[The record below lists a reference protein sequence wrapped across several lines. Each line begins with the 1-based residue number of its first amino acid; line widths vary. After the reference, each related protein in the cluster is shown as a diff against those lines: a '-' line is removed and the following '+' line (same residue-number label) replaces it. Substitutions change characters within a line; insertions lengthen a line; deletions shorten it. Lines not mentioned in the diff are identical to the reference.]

1 MIESFKSRLALN
13 PANKV
18 MLNKINDILVDY
30 RRQGYVL
37 TLRQAYYQLVSRD
50 IIPNNAKEYA
60 KLSGLLTK
68 GRMAG
73 IVDWASIEDR
83 GRLPKLPYWVTGV
96 KDALND
102 SVQQYRLNRQEGQET
117 YVEVC
122 IEKDALSSIF
132 SRVTNKYHVNLLV
145 NKGYSSCSA
154 MYDIYER
161 VVQAYNNGASKCVIL
176 YFGDHDPSGIDMIRD
191 VNSRVSEMLARGDNK
206 EMVAELMD
214 KAGDYLDVDDESD
227 EIPDISSVFRVN
239 QLALNMQQIRQYRP
253 PENPAKITD
262 PRAKGYIA
270 KYGNKSWELDAL
282 KPQVLAELCK
292 EGIEEVIDMDKWQE
306 MVDKEEKQKG
316 WITKVM
322 EDYDEDEEDNEDSE
336 DDTD

>member
-1 MIESFKSRLALN
+1 MIEAFKARLALG
-13 PANKV
+13 PENKIR
-18 MLNKINDILVDY
+18 LNQINDILVDY

-37 TLRQAYYQLVSRD
+37 TLRQAYYQLVSKD

-60 KLSGLLTK
+60 KLSDLLTK

-73 IVDWASIEDR
+73 VVDWASIEDR
-83 GRLPKLPYWVTGV
+83 GRQPKLPYWVTGV

-102 SVQQYRLNRQEGQET
+102 SVQQYRLNRQEGQDT

-132 SRVTNKYHVNLLV
+132 SRVTNEYHERLLV

-154 MYDIYER
+154 MYDIYNRISE
-161 VVQAYNNGASKCVIL
+161 AYDAGAKKCVIL

-191 VNSRVSEMLARGDNK
+191 VNNRVSEMLARGHNK
-206 EMVAELMD
+206 EKVAELMD
-214 KAGDYLDVDDESD
+214 EAGDYLDVDDD
-227 EIPDISSVFRVN
+227 EAEIDISSVFTVK
-239 QLALNMQQIRQYRP
+239 QLALNMEQIRQYRP
-253 PENPAKITD
+253 PENPAKIKD

-282 KPQVLAELCK
+282 RPQALAKLCK
-292 EGIEEVIDMDKWQE
+292 DGIESEIDME
-306 MVDKEEKQKG
+306 MYENMIVKEEKQKG
-316 WITKVM
+316 FITKVM
-322 EDYDEDEEDNEDSE
+322 EDYNEDEEDDNDES
-336 DDTD
+336 